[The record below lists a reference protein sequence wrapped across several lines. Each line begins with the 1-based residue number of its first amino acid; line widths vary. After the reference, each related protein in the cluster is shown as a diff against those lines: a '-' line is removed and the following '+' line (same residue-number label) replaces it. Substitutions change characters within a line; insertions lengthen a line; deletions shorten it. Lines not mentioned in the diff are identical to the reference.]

1 MYMDIKELNYYKE
14 VIECGS
20 ILKASEKLH
29 ISQPPLSRMMK
40 NLEIELKCQLFI
52 RGRTLKL
59 TDAGKLLYEKAQAIL
74 DLTNSSLR
82 ELENLNKTEGH
93 TLNIGIVSSS
103 TSLLYNKN
111 LTNYYKKHPNTKFK
125 IVESN
130 TFNLLD
136 MLDKR
141 IINLAITR
149 TPFDTTQYKTIQF
162 KKEPMVL
169 TSNTFLGEIIKLSD
183 ISNKKIVIYRRFS
196 KILSDLFKRNN
207 LILNIVALV
216 DDAKT
221 AILLA
226 NTLGVSAIV
235 PEGAYKTIGK
245 DIYSS
250 IIDEKSL
257 VTSLTAVTR
266 LDEDIEEKYLDF
278 IKYLSL

>member
-1 MYMDIKELNYYKE
+1 MDIKELNYYKE
-14 VIECGS
+14 VVECGS

-169 TSNTFLGEIIKLSD
+169 TSNTFLGETIKLSD
-183 ISNKKIVIYRRFS
+183 ISNKKLVIYRRFS

-266 LDEDIEEKYLDF
+266 LGEDIEEKYLDF

>member
-1 MYMDIKELNYYKE
+1 MDIKELNYYKE
-14 VIECGS
+14 VVECGS

-162 KKEPMVL
+162 KQEPMVL
-169 TSNTFLGEIIKLSD
+169 TSNTFLGETIKLSD

>member
-1 MYMDIKELNYYKE
+1 MDIKELNYYKE
-14 VIECGS
+14 VVECGS

-169 TSNTFLGEIIKLSD
+169 TSNTFLGETIKLSD

-266 LDEDIEEKYLDF
+266 LGEDIEEKYLDF

>member
-1 MYMDIKELNYYKE
+1 MDIKELNYYKE
-14 VIECGS
+14 VVECGS

-169 TSNTFLGEIIKLSD
+169 TSNTFLGETIKLSD

>member
-1 MYMDIKELNYYKE
+1 
-14 VIECGS
+14 
-20 ILKASEKLH
+20 
-29 ISQPPLSRMMK
+29 MMK

-169 TSNTFLGEIIKLSD
+169 TSNTFLGETIKLSD

-266 LDEDIEEKYLDF
+266 LGEDIEEKYLDF

>member
-1 MYMDIKELNYYKE
+1 MDIKELNYYKE
-14 VIECGS
+14 VVECGS

-169 TSNTFLGEIIKLSD
+169 TSNTFLG
-183 ISNKKIVIYRRFS
+183 
-196 KILSDLFKRNN
+196 
-207 LILNIVALV
+207 
-216 DDAKT
+216 
-221 AILLA
+221 
-226 NTLGVSAIV
+226 
-235 PEGAYKTIGK
+235 
-245 DIYSS
+245 
-250 IIDEKSL
+250 
-257 VTSLTAVTR
+257 
-266 LDEDIEEKYLDF
+266 
-278 IKYLSL
+278 

>member
-1 MYMDIKELNYYKE
+1 MDIKELNYYKE
-14 VIECGS
+14 VVECGS

-169 TSNTFLGEIIKLSD
+169 TSNTFLGETIKLSD

-266 LDEDIEEKYLDF
+266 LGEDIEEKYLDY

>member
-207 LILNIVALV
+207 LTLNIVALV

>member
-1 MYMDIKELNYYKE
+1 MDIKELNYYKE
-14 VIECGS
+14 VVECGS

-169 TSNTFLGEIIKLSD
+169 TSNTFLGETIKLSD

-245 DIYSS
+245 DMYSS